1 MSETPAAPVAI
12 IAGHAPAAVHVPES
26 LPELREIVTGDARLT
41 LVPVAGRTQ
50 LELGHAPQRPFALV
64 DVSRAVTGPLLH
76 EPSDLTLV
84 APAAATIQAIND
96 FLAASGQWLPL
107 DPPHPEQA
115 TIGGVLA
122 VGVGG
127 PLRARY
133 GFPRDQ
139 VLGMTVLRADGEL
152 VKAGGRVV
160 KNVTGYDLMRL
171 WCGALGTLGIITEV
185 ALRVLPRAETVLLA
199 APFDSFERASSALDR
214 IHRADLRPELADLL
228 RHATG
233 WTALVRVPLEAAAQ
247 ARNALGTAIEA
258 DFADYESARDLG
270 FALGDILTLRVA
282 ALPTDLAAVVAI
294 LGRLEPPSLVARPL
308 AGFARAA
315 WTAESLPPLR
325 SFAPELVLLRAAV
338 FTAGGSVIVE
348 RMPGSFRDEVDCW
361 GDVPESFPLMRRVKD
376 AYDPGGRFNR
386 GRFIGGL

>member
-1 MSETPAAPVAI
+1 MSEPPAAPVAI
-12 IAGHAPAAVHVPES
+12 IAGHAPATVHVPES

-50 LELGHAPQRPFALV
+50 LELGQRPTGAFALL
-64 DVSRAVTGPLLH
+64 DLSRALSGPLIH

-84 APAAATIQAIND
+84 APAGVTIQAIND
-96 FLAASGQWLPL
+96 FLAPSGQWLPL
-107 DPPHPEQA
+107 DPPDPERA

-122 VGVGG
+122 VGVAG

-171 WCGALGTLGIITEV
+171 WCGSLGTLGITTDV
-185 ALRVLPRAETVLLA
+185 ALRVLPRVKTVLLA

-214 IHRADLRPELADLL
+214 IHRADLRPEIGDLL

-233 WTALVRVPLEAAAQ
+233 WTALMRLPAEAAAE
-247 ARNALGTAIEA
+247 ARHELGTAIEA

-294 LGRLEPPSLVARPL
+294 LERLAPPSLVARPL
-308 AGFARAA
+308 AGFVRAA

-325 SFAPELVLLRAAV
+325 SFAPELAVLRAAV
-338 FTAGGSVIVE
+338 CTAGGSAIVE

-361 GDVPESFPLMRRVKD
+361 GDVPGSFPLMRRVKE
-376 AYDPGGRFNR
+376 AYDPGGRFNH